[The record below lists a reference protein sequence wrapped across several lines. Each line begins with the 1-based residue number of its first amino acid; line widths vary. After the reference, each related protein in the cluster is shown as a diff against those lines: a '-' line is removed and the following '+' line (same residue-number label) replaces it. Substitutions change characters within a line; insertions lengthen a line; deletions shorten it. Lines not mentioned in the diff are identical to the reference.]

1 MDDPIA
7 TLPMFPLGLV
17 AFPGSVIPLRLF
29 EPRYLALY
37 DDLVAGSGEFG
48 IVLIE
53 RGVAEEGG
61 GEHFRTGTLVRMA
74 GSSRLDD
81 GTVMIVAVGVERLR
95 VDRWLDDDPYPMAV
109 VDMLTPASASD
120 AAAGLVGECRT
131 LLVRVLA
138 LASELGADVGTG
150 EIELS
155 VDPATAVY
163 AMAGLAPLQ
172 ELDQQRI
179 LEQASIEEAA
189 AILRDEL
196 MGLIDLLTLQLGEG

>member
-1 MDDPIA
+1 MESPIA

-53 RGVAEEGG
+53 RGVAEAGG
-61 GEHFRTGTLVRMA
+61 GEHFRTGTLVKMA
-74 GSSRLDD
+74 GSSRLED
-81 GTVMIVAVGVERLR
+81 GSVVIVAVGVERLR
-95 VDRWLDDDPYPMAV
+95 VDRWLEDDPYPIAV
-109 VDMLTPASASD
+109 VDVLSPASVPD
-120 AAAGLVGECRT
+120 TAAGMVNECRT
-131 LLVRVLA
+131 LLIRVLA

-155 VDPATAVY
+155 ADPTTAIY
-163 AMAGLAPLQ
+163 EMARLAPLQ

-179 LEQASIEEAA
+179 LEQESIEEAA
-189 AILRDEL
+189 GILRGEL
-196 MGLIDLLTLQLGEG
+196 TGLIDLLTLQLGEG